1 MLYVIL
7 LCNMLVKLCSCVYP
21 NMVVWSSESASSW
34 QRELAVQQTTQNP
47 YTPYMC
53 VFFWVWCDGHPSLM
67 SHPLIFER
75 VLFHS
80 EKRIGVISSVS
91 VVISLKKTRGDWE
104 LTTVAV
110 ILQVLQETV

>member
-1 MLYVIL
+1 MF
-7 LCNMLVKLCSCVYP
+7 LCISKYGRLELRVF
-21 NMVVWSSESASSW
+21 ASSW
-34 QRELAVQQTTQNP
+34 QRELAVPQTTQNP

-53 VFFWVWCDGHPSLM
+53 VFSWVWCDGHPSLM

-91 VVISLKKTRGDWE
+91 VVTSLKKPRGDWE

-110 ILQVLQETV
+110 ILQVLQETVLLPAYTL